1 MVEDPFVL
9 QARLQMMEDP
19 CFRVLSGYKWWSTR
33 ADSTSPTF
41 GVESQAR
48 SRNFTSTTRRVTS
61 TGSTRQAQFKQTDV
75 SKASS
80 PGSQLTLAMR
90 KKLGCNRFKASPG
103 HAKKHKHFTT
113 RCCLQVRQFIL
124 TKLVASTQ
132 GSQFILAQK
141 KLARKKATTSRPVEV
156 TSYVSHGQRQSTERT
171 FEHSKRKNVLY
182 SFLLLLT

>member
-1 MVEDPFVL
+1 MVEDPL
-9 QARLQMMEDP
+9 
-19 CFRVLSGYKWWSTR
+19 
-33 ADSTSPTF
+33 F
-41 GVESQAR
+41 GVQ
-48 SRNFTSTTRRVTS
+48 FFYKPKFWCRVTS
-61 TGSTRQAQFKQTDV
+61 KISKFHVNNTQSHINRQYKTIAIQADRCFKSFVTRFPVKPRHA
-75 SKASS
+75 
-80 PGSQLTLAMR
+80 

-113 RCCLQVRQFIL
+113 RCCLQVRQFTL